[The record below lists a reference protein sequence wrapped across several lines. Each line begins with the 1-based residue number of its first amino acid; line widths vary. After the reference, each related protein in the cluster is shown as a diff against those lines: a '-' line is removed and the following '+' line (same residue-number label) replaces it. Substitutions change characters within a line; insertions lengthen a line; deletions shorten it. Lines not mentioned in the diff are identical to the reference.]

1 VKAQGIALGLRYQP
15 TKKAPTGRNNAAQCR
30 WFRPV
35 GALASVRCDLSW
47 GVAPGY
53 HILPRWGGIA
63 GRGRRTGWGPNL
75 LLGDAIAE
83 GGGITIGGDTRRTET
98 LYIASLP
105 RWKCGTVVSHSRFAY
120 GRSTLN
126 SGFRFL
132 PPFDAHATFCRSTP
146 SAIFFSQ
153 PFTPP
158 Q

>member
-1 VKAQGIALGLRYQP
+1 
-15 TKKAPTGRNNAAQCR
+15 
-30 WFRPV
+30 
-35 GALASVRCDLSW
+35 VRCDLSW

-75 LLGDAIAE
+75 SLGDAIAE

-120 GRSTLN
+120 GRGTLN

-132 PPFDAHATFCRSTP
+132 PRMALSTG
-146 SAIFFSQ
+146 ILRFGERKF
-153 PFTPP
+153 
-158 Q
+158 